1 MNIEFVKK
9 LMRAMPERVESELNV
24 LAELVQKTSQDIRTL
39 LFELRPVILESS
51 GLVTALSQ
59 YVSRFPSTDL
69 PRVHFQGEEFDLRL
83 APAAENTVFN
93 IVQESINNAKKHAR
107 ARNIWV
113 SLRRISNKL
122 IIVIQDDGQGFDVSL
137 QSDQAT
143 KRGSYGL
150 LNMRERAAAV
160 NGDIGITSVRGRGT
174 TITLTVPLLAA

>member
-1 MNIEFVKK
+1 
-9 LMRAMPERVESELNV
+9 L
-24 LAELVQKTSQDIRTL
+24 IRK
-39 LFELRPVILESS
+39 
-51 GLVTALSQ
+51 
-59 YVSRFPSTDL
+59 
-69 PRVHFQGEEFDLRL
+69 
-83 APAAENTVFN
+83 PAALERTAGFLHKNVVLGYEAGPDQRFLALVNDRDLVHCYIRNTLILVPQIENTVFN

-137 QSDQAT
+137 QQDQAT